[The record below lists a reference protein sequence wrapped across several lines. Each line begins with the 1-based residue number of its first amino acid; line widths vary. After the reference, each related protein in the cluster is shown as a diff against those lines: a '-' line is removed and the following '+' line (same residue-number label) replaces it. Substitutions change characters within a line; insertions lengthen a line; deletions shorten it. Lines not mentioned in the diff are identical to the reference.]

1 MDLLQSIRQA
11 EIQLEVAESIFNH
24 AEDPELIDIAII
36 DMLSAEKKLN
46 RLRKLAKKE
55 GVKSGNY
62 ITSFR

>member
-1 MDLLQSIRQA
+1 MDLLKSIRQA
-11 EIQLEVAESIFNH
+11 EIQLEVAENRFNY
-24 AEDPELIDIAII
+24 AKDPEDIDIAII

-55 GVKSGNY
+55 GVTSGNY